1 MRCWFQVLLE
11 RRRSIAVTVSDI
23 EGIRLD
29 AALLVRFALALLVSV
44 TAVDVLVL
52 ASADAE
58 SIAPEVANDV
68 LLSLLLLLLLETTT
82 NL

>member
-1 MRCWFQVLLE
+1 M
-11 RRRSIAVTVSDI
+11 TVSDI